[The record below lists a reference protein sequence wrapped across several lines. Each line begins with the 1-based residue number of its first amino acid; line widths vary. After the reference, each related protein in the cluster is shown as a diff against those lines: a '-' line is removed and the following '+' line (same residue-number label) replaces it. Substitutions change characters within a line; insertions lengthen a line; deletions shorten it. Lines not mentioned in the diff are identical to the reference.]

1 MIFTLSADQEALVAS
16 ASALTRAHF
25 ATPAHRGD
33 IPSRVSAAELAPFA
47 RNGFAGIALD
57 PAEGGQGG
65 SLLDAVLVIEAVA
78 RINPNAGDAI
88 QALNFGAIQQLAHL
102 GSPEL
107 KARYLRPCLEG
118 QLLTAIAMTEPEAG
132 SAVASLKSRA
142 RLDGDHVILN
152 GAKIFTTHG
161 ADADFMVVW
170 VRFGDA
176 RSALGAVV
184 VDRGTVGFT
193 IDASH
198 HFKSGDPYGMLYFD
212 ECAVP
217 RSNILVDDDG
227 LRSMLTVFNIERLG
241 NAARSLAL
249 GQAAFD
255 IAVGHV
261 QSRRQFGARLADFQG
276 LRWRLAECAVKLESA
291 RLLLHRAAVRAD
303 SGLPSATDTAMAKL
317 SCNRAGYETAD
328 CALQLLGAMGF
339 DDDSVVG
346 YLFDRTRG
354 WMIAGG
360 TAEQMLNRI
369 AGGLLPRDAKA
380 VDAAP
385 RSGAALEAAL

>member
-1 MIFTLSADQEALVAS
+1 VIFAPSEDQEALVAS
-16 ASALTRAHF
+16 ATALTSTHF
-25 ATPAHRGD
+25 GSPASRRDIPAH
-33 IPSRVSAAELAPFA
+33 VSAAELAPFA

-57 PAEGGQGG
+57 AGEGGQGG
-65 SLLDAVLVIEAVA
+65 SLLDAVLVIEAVS
-78 RINPNAGDAI
+78 RLNPIAGDAI

-102 GSPEL
+102 GSAEL
-107 KARYLRPCLEG
+107 KMRYLRPCLEG
-118 QLLTAIAMTEPEAG
+118 KLLTAIAMTESEAG
-132 SAVASLKSRA
+132 SAVSSLKSTA
-142 RLDGDHVILN
+142 RFDGANVILN

-170 VRFGDA
+170 VRFSEE

-184 VDRGTVGFT
+184 VERGTAGFT

-198 HFKSGDPYGMLYFD
+198 HFMSGDPYGMLYLE
-212 ECAVP
+212 ECSVP
-217 RSNILVDDDG
+217 RSNVLVDHDG

-255 IAVGHV
+255 LACEHV

-291 RLLLHRAAVRAD
+291 RLLLYKAAVRSD

-328 CALQLLGAMGF
+328 CALQLFGALGY
-339 DDDSVVG
+339 DDDSVVS
-346 YLFDRTRG
+346 YLFHRTRG

-360 TAEQMLNRI
+360 TVEQMLNRI
-369 AGGLLPRDAKA
+369 AAGFLPPDSE
-380 VDAAP
+380 AAP
-385 RSGAALEAAL
+385 RRGSVAKAAR

>member
-1 MIFTLSADQEALVAS
+1 MIFTLSQDQEALVAS
-16 ASALTRAHF
+16 AAALTRRHF
-25 ATPAHRGD
+25 GTPTSRGD
-33 IPSRVSAAELAPFA
+33 IPSHVSATQLAPFA

-57 PAEGGQGG
+57 AAEGGQGG

-78 RINPNAGDAI
+78 RLNPNAGDAI

-102 GSPEL
+102 GSAEL

-118 QLLTAIAMTEPEAG
+118 QLLTAIAMTESEAG
-132 SAVASLKSRA
+132 SAVSSLKSSA

-161 ADADFMVVW
+161 ADADFLVVW
-170 VRFGDA
+170 VRFGDD

-184 VDRGTVGFT
+184 VERGTPGFT
-193 IDASH
+193 IDSSH

-217 RSNILVDDDG
+217 CSNILVDHDG

-255 IAVGHV
+255 LTVAHV
-261 QSRRQFGARLADFQG
+261 QSRRQFGVRLAEFQG

-291 RLLLHRAAVRAD
+291 RLLLHRAAVGAD

-328 CALQLLGAMGF
+328 CALQLFGALGF
-339 DDDSVVG
+339 DEDSVVG
-346 YLFDRTRG
+346 YLVDRTRG
-354 WMIAGG
+354 WLIAGG
-360 TAEQMLNRI
+360 TVEQMLNRI
-369 AGGLLPRDAKA
+369 AGGMLARDAE
-380 VDAAP
+380 AAP
-385 RSGAALEAAL
+385 RNGQTLKAAR

>member
-1 MIFTLSADQEALVAS
+1 VIFAPSEDQEALVAS
-16 ASALTRAHF
+16 ATALTSTHF
-25 ATPAHRGD
+25 GSPGSRRDIPAH
-33 IPSRVSAAELAPFA
+33 VSAAELAPFA

-57 PAEGGQGG
+57 AREGGQGG
-65 SLLDAVLVIEAVA
+65 SLLDAVLVIEAVS
-78 RINPNAGDAI
+78 RLNPIAGDAI

-102 GSPEL
+102 GSAEL
-107 KARYLRPCLEG
+107 KMRYLRPCLEG
-118 QLLTAIAMTEPEAG
+118 KLLTAIAMTESEAG
-132 SAVASLKSRA
+132 SAVSSLKSTA
-142 RLDGDHVILN
+142 RFDGANVILN

-170 VRFGDA
+170 VRFSEE

-184 VDRGTVGFT
+184 VERGTAGFT

-198 HFKSGDPYGMLYFD
+198 HFMSGDPYGMLYLE
-212 ECAVP
+212 ECSVP
-217 RSNILVDDDG
+217 RSNVLVDHDG

-255 IAVGHV
+255 LACEHV

-291 RLLLHRAAVRAD
+291 RLLLYKAAVRSD

-328 CALQLLGAMGF
+328 CALQLFGALGY
-339 DDDSVVG
+339 DDDSVVS
-346 YLFDRTRG
+346 YLFHRTRG

-360 TAEQMLNRI
+360 TVEQMLNRVA
-369 AGGLLPRDAKA
+369 AGFLPPDSEAGPRRGSVAKA
-380 VDAAP
+380 A
-385 RSGAALEAAL
+385 R